1 MLRIAVLGCGR
12 IGRMHAANIA
22 AHPRARLAAV
32 YDIDRQSAEAVATG
46 HNVRAAETAE
56 ARSRAWR
63 RRSFAKRRRGRD
75 ARIPCGRSAHRGG
88 GATGRA

>member
-32 YDIDRQSAEAVATG
+32 YDIDRQSARFVWTSVS
-46 HNVRAAETAE
+46 NSIVSFSRTAA
-56 ARSRAWR
+56 S
-63 RRSFAKRRRGRD
+63 SV
-75 ARIPCGRSAHRGG
+75 
-88 GATGRA
+88 